1 MPIYSGNDNITG
13 NVDVKMWTFRNKI
26 RIDRINWNSKQ

>member
-13 NVDVKMWTFRNKI
+13 NVDVKMDKCKKFEHLGIKLELI
-26 RIDRINWNSKQ
+26 G